1 MASEQLIAELAALR
15 EQHTLDEVLE
25 MVMVGLGGREKVW
38 AEMEEQGEDEADD
51 EETPDPLA
59 VMRDADVGRLETIQS
74 MAESFCTWLHAKG
87 AQQMEKDTDEA
98 VDRVRQLSTSFNKAA
113 RAVRLSMVLKHEVA
127 GLRPV
132 PNARPAAAAANENGP
147 ASASA
152 ARPGERE
159 SRSGERREETD
170 AERTER
176 NLDSLHDY
184 MRTLSAVLDED
195 LADAPPEIQARAKG
209 ESLAARLTTIAASIP
224 HPRLD
229 RKIADTY
236 LGQMWDSFAP
246 RYAEKPEA
254 LGPPDPEA
262 LAQRSW
268 NVDRQP
274 RARAAKAARRS

>member
-159 SRSGERREETD
+159 SRSGER
-170 AERTER
+170 
-176 NLDSLHDY
+176 
-184 MRTLSAVLDED
+184 LSAVLDED

-268 NVDRQP
+268 NVAEQRQVQAARAARRRQP
-274 RARAAKAARRS
+274 R